1 MKVNAKMKSLSLAVA
16 GLVGFA
22 FAGSAMAQCPALP
35 GAWSGQVT
43 TGGSLATSSP
53 GFASTN
59 CKLDAQIT
67 ANLGS
72 AAAFVRDDT
81 PAGEERYRAQ
91 FLINVDALAGL
102 SSSQPVRVFAAITDV
117 PANGVSE
124 LVKLT
129 VYGNAAGTS
138 KTLGVLVAGT
148 GTGSIGGFISGGTP
162 LTGAT
167 AGVHR
172 VEIDWS
178 KGTGLAANGSGAG
191 GVKVWLN
198 NTVEATPTLIV
209 PANNATG
216 WGGVDSAALGL
227 AQAAPGFRANQ
238 ANRIVGFDQFDSRR
252 STFIGSP

>member
-35 GAWSGQVT
+35 GAWSGQSA
-43 TGGSLATSSP
+43 TGGSLATSTP
-53 GFASTN
+53 GFSGTN

-81 PAGEERYRAQ
+81 PAAEDRYRAQ
-91 FLINVDALAGL
+91 FLINVDALTSL
-102 SSSQPVRVFAAITDV
+102 TSSQPVRVFAAITDT
-117 PANGVSE
+117 AAEGVSE
-124 LVKLT
+124 VVKLT

-138 KTLGVLVAGT
+138 KTLGILVAGS
-148 GTGSIGGFISGGTP
+148 GAGAIGGFISNGVP
-162 LTGAT
+162 LTGGT

-178 KGTGLAANGSGAG
+178 KGTGLAGDGSGAG

-198 NTVEATPTLIV
+198 NTTEASPTLTV
-209 PANNATG
+209 ASNNTA

-238 ANRIVGFDQFDSRR
+238 ANRIVSFDQFDSRR

>member
-35 GAWSGQVT
+35 GAWSGQASV
-43 TGGSLATSSP
+43 GGTLATSSP

-91 FLINVDALAGL
+91 FLINVDALTSLAA
-102 SSSQPVRVFAAITDV
+102 SQPVRVFAAITDT
-117 PANGVSE
+117 PASGVSE
-124 LVKLT
+124 VVKLT
-129 VYGNAAGTS
+129 VFGNAAGTS
-138 KTLGVLVAGT
+138 KSLGILVAAANPT
-148 GTGSIGGFISGGTP
+148 AIGGFISTATP
-162 LTGAT
+162 LTGGAS
-167 AGVHR
+167 GVHR

-178 KGTGLAANGSGAG
+178 KGTGLAPDGSGAG
-191 GVKVWLN
+191 GVKVWVN
-198 NTVEATPTLIV
+198 NTTEASPTTTV
-209 PANNATG
+209 SADNST
-216 WGGVDSAALGL
+216 WGGVDTAALGL
-227 AQAAPGFRANQ
+227 AQASPAFRTGQ
-238 ANRIVGFDQFDSRR
+238 ANRIVSFDQFDSRR
-252 STFIGSP
+252 STFIGTP

>member
-35 GAWSGQVT
+35 GAWSGQSA
-43 TGGSLATSSP
+43 TGGSLATSTP
-53 GFASTN
+53 GFSGTN

-72 AAAFVRDDT
+72 ASAFVRDDT

-91 FLINVDALAGL
+91 FLINVDALASL
-102 SSSQPVRVFAAITDV
+102 NSSQPVRVFAAITDA
-117 PANGVSE
+117 PSGGVSE
-124 LVKLT
+124 VVKLT
-129 VYGNAAGTS
+129 VFGNAAGTS
-138 KTLGVLVAGT
+138 KSLGILVAASNPT
-148 GTGSIGGFISGGTP
+148 AIGGFVSSSVP
-162 LTGAT
+162 LTGGT

-178 KGTGLAANGSGAG
+178 KGSGLAGDGSGSG
-191 GVKVWLN
+191 GVKVWVN
-198 NTVEATPTLIV
+198 NTTEGTPSQTVSATNT
-209 PANNATG
+209 A

-227 AQAAPGFRANQ
+227 AQASPAFRTVQ
-238 ANRIVGFDQFDSRR
+238 ANRIVSFDQFDSRR

>member
-35 GAWSGQVT
+35 GAWSGQSA
-43 TGGSLATSSP
+43 TGGSLATSTP
-53 GFASTN
+53 GFSGTN

-72 AAAFVRDDT
+72 ASAFVRDDT

-91 FLINVDALAGL
+91 FLINVDALASL
-102 SSSQPVRVFAAITDV
+102 NSSQPVRVFAAITDA
-117 PANGVSE
+117 PNGGVSE

-129 VYGNAAGTS
+129 VFGNAAGTS
-138 KTLGVLVAGT
+138 KSLGILVAG
-148 GTGSIGGFISGGTP
+148 SNPSAIGGFVSSSVP
-162 LTGAT
+162 LTGGT

-178 KGTGLAANGSGAG
+178 KGSGLAGDGSGSG
-191 GVKVWLN
+191 GVKVWVN
-198 NTVEATPTLIV
+198 NTTEGTPSQTVSATNT
-209 PANNATG
+209 AWT
-216 WGGVDSAALGL
+216 GGVDSAALGL
-227 AQAAPGFRANQ
+227 AQASPAFRTVQ
-238 ANRIVGFDQFDSRR
+238 ANRIVSFDQFDSRR